1 MERKKLLMISA
12 VVLLIFILVLQ
23 LGKSRDSFKIKKI
36 LQNEIEK
43 QQKQNSLLENEYY
56 RAGSLDKSA
65 VEGKISSLKRST
77 SQILA
82 DLAEYDLKL
91 IDFSST
97 ENELNLNLKGSF
109 KSIIHFIYY
118 LESELKSLKIE
129 EFKIKDD
136 SKGLFFYLK
145 LKNELI

>member
-23 LGKSRDSFKIKKI
+23 LGKSRDSFEIKKI

-65 VEGKISSLKRST
+65 AEGKISSLKRST